1 MPCRHA
7 GPALRVRHVPIYVTR
22 VVSCRQSDGPF
33 VRRCLEH
40 FFLSSPP
47 CRKNKQNPQSPPIA
61 ASGSSSSTHP
71 TFGSS
76 HPSPDRGERRSCT
89 RVCGW
94 WTRQRRVRRSGEG
107 EEEDGVAKEG
117 EERQHNTMWWKRSGG
132 MTMRLREASGG
143 TSARASRKQ
152 RHECE

>member
-1 MPCRHA
+1 MPARRACTEGQARPDLCYTGCFVPSVRWA
-7 GPALRVRHVPIYVTR
+7 FCAPMPRAL
-22 VVSCRQSDGPF
+22 
-33 VRRCLEH
+33 
-40 FFLSSPP
+40 FLSSPP

-71 TFGSS
+71 TFRSS